1 MNVGTS
7 WRQDVQKVAH
17 NIYKIVNVTYVGF
30 VLAACLREQKT
41 VLTWN
46 ATSDQEGLLPEV
58 LLHLHR
64 EMAVDYLQV
73 WITTAKELGPHN
85 CPEKGRK
92 KYTCRGT

>member
-41 VLTWN
+41 VLT
-46 ATSDQEGLLPEV
+46 
-58 LLHLHR
+58 
-64 EMAVDYLQV
+64 
-73 WITTAKELGPHN
+73 
-85 CPEKGRK
+85 
-92 KYTCRGT
+92 